1 VTIDSGATPA
11 PVRPPRIDA
20 HHHFWDIE
28 SGAYDWP
35 TPDDAAIH
43 RTFRPEDLEPE
54 LAAAVVERT
63 VLVQVAD
70 TLADTDAMLEAADR
84 HAFIAGV
91 VAWLPLAD
99 ARATEAALDTR
110 AGRPI
115 RGARHL
121 IQRDPDPEWLLRP
134 TVADGLRVLEQ
145 HGLPFDVVA
154 FFPRHLDLVPTIA
167 DRHPDLVLV
176 IDHLAK
182 PPFRTDGWDR
192 WQDQLRAAA
201 ARPNV
206 VAKLS
211 GLQTAVGPDWT
222 AADLRPAV
230 DAALEAFGTERL
242 LFGSDWPVCLRVAD
256 YADVIAAMDD
266 LMTEL
271 TADERAAIMG
281 ATASRVYRL
290 A

>member
-1 VTIDSGATPA
+1 VTIDSSATPA
-11 PVRPPRIDA
+11 PERTPRIDA
-20 HHHFWDIE
+20 HQHVWDIE

-35 TPDDAAIH
+35 TPDDAAIY
-43 RTFRPEDLEPE
+43 RTFRSEDLEPE
-54 LAAAVVERT
+54 LAPAGIDRT

-70 TLADTDAMLEAADR
+70 TLADTDAMLDQADR

-99 ARATEAALDTR
+99 GRATEATLDAR
-110 AGRPI
+110 AERPI
-115 RGARHL
+115 VGARHL
-121 IQRDPDPEWLLRP
+121 IQRDPDPEWLLQP
-134 TVADGLRVLEQ
+134 AVADGLRVLDR

-154 FFPRHLDLVPTIA
+154 FFPRHLDLVPAIA

-182 PPFRTDGWDR
+182 PPSRASGWGT

-211 GLQTAVGPDWT
+211 GLQTAVGHDWT
-222 AADLRPAV
+222 TADLRPAV
-230 DAALEAFGTERL
+230 DAALDAFGPHRL
-242 LFGSDWPVCLRVAD
+242 LFGSDWPVCRRVAY
-256 YADVIAAMDD
+256 YAAVVAAMDG
-266 LMTEL
+266 LLAEL
-271 TADERAAIMG
+271 TAEERAAIMG
-281 ATASRVYRL
+281 GTASRVYRL